1 VANSVVE
8 LGFGNLG
15 GLMFCVSSKFY
26 FCCMEVVIGV
36 DEG

>member
-1 VANSVVE
+1 
-8 LGFGNLG
+8 LGNFG
-15 GLMFCVSSKFY
+15 GLMFWVSSKFY